1 MIDSRTKFRPA
12 YGTEA
17 KILSADIH
25 EGWIY
30 VASDTGKIFIDSEG
44 ARKQIGGS
52 GSGGTGSSNIVWG
65 YGDEELGTIIKAT
78 DDASDGDPVYYFNIS
93 AVGDGTLPD
102 VDALILNS
110 DGRFF
115 RVTDNALSAE
125 GFFTVELIAV
135 SGGGSG
141 GGGGGP
147 SQVDL
152 SLTWSNIDLL
162 GSTYIYGQDSKII
175 FYPHSDTDEVVS
187 IIVTAIDKTG
197 NNPDV
202 VRQSRVY
209 NDAPFEFNTNL
220 LPASDSMDIQ
230 VTIQA
235 DHSTYNKGRGLTKT
249 FTNNKVLKM
258 YLEKPNDFMIGIQT
272 GSAQLSYMPHFTN
285 LGTTENPVRVKYA
298 LDGGD
303 AADNGEALV
312 AAKNEHK
319 QYINIPQQAHGM
331 HTVDLWL
338 SVVINAVEYDSDK
351 VTFEVPWVDASDD
364 TPIIWTKED
373 IGTVI
378 NYESA
383 TLQYMVYSS
392 IAAREGSAIEVS
404 LYHGN
409 DLLNTEEVMYSSSQ
423 WLSMD
428 LTANYEVG
436 NNTFILQVGSA
447 SKEFSFYV
455 TNEGARDLSLR
466 HNDQLEINFDALGR
480 SSKEIK
486 SSRST
491 WISKCVPRSTVDIHP
506 SPYEAILQKFNWYSN
521 GWKNDNDGMG
531 AYLNITNGASVRIP
545 MSTITLNGAQPWSFE
560 IRFRI
565 KNAKK
570 FATLVTEIPKYR
582 YYDANGIESAMGQ
595 EKTLDEIEALG
606 GTPML
611 DEDGNKVMNEAN
623 TTKKIVQTEKYIA
636 MKYLSNSGLG
646 FAIGTQEAYFSTA
659 GQVVNVKYKENEII
673 SITFVVDK
681 SADALSIYLN
691 GILSGVANLSAIPSF
706 TMENIAFE
714 INSTY
719 CDFDLYKFR
728 VYPIALSLPDV
739 IHNYIADIKDLSLYD
754 ENQLTDIND
763 DTVLSYQELVKY
775 NRDHPDDPT
784 MPYCVIDMSANDNS
798 DLPCYKGDKKKVRI
812 EFTNPVADYLVGL
825 PNDNPQRI
833 TSFQY
838 YTHCPS
844 FTANDVELNVQGTSS
859 QKYPRRNFKAKFKK
873 AKNWNYSN
881 GELAGQPVSGAYT
894 LASGQSL
901 TANWH
906 EDHETIGSNAF
917 TWKIDYMESSGSYN
931 TGFANLMG
939 SGVYNKHPLEDLNLS
954 GVEASDFRTSVYGFP
969 CLMFHKT
976 GENDY
981 TYIGRY
987 NFNLDKSSNERYG
1000 FELKKEQP
1008 YLTWQKEVAVM
1019 DGEEPVLD
1027 PNTGEPVTETVNY
1040 HPTIKEASEC
1050 WELRDNQGTW
1060 CSWRYPNPEMRAA
1073 GFNARMSNST
1083 EAEPRIE
1090 VAQHFE
1096 ARYHPYADQFEYAQ
1110 NIILG
1115 KENTDDLSADIG
1127 GDTAAA
1133 ASAYVYN
1140 KLQNLQVLF
1149 NWLDSTDTNTA
1160 TNEVFDTPKRQI
1172 VSAKLTIKQRNPEF
1186 DYEQYIA
1193 NPKTYKV
1200 PEFIYV
1206 EDTDAMALQGV
1217 SYETVSEGGVE
1228 RTYGIFTKDSVEY
1241 RKQKFYSE
1249 FDKHLDL
1256 HYCCTYFVMTELMLC
1271 YDSRGKNMMI
1281 ASWGPREVGGDYIW
1295 YPIFYDI
1302 DTQLGLN
1309 NVGAKLWDYDEDSS
1323 ENGTFSTKDSVLW
1336 TNLYDV
1342 FKSTVISTYRSL
1354 RNGKI
1359 NESIIE
1365 NAYMCRAGS
1374 TFNSYAM
1381 RGKRPIIALGL
1392 DEYYKYVL
1400 PVTVPWK
1407 DQTGQMVTANYL
1419 YACQGDRILSRELLI
1434 ENRLLYMDSKWLGGT
1449 FTITS
1454 GGMAGIMF
1462 RSTGNKPSTSSDI
1475 YLDGQRYD
1483 RTLGQ
1488 YVNDSSVVY
1497 PVPYFD
1503 ATPEYKVTPY
1513 LNFYVTTFVD
1523 ENTFQTEKA
1532 YSEAEYPDGIPT
1544 AISPSVAEGYRSGQ
1558 VDQQLNYFAGS
1569 NYISSLG
1576 DLSLKY
1582 VNQVDMPNATRLLDI
1597 SLGSDVPGYYN
1608 AETLDPFNLY
1618 TEVNVDGTVKAG
1630 HEKSLL
1636 RKINLNHLRNLNKY
1650 LDVRSPDKLEE
1661 FRALD
1666 TGLTYALFADGA
1678 PLNTVH
1684 LPASV
1689 KSLTFNHNKEL
1700 KKLITETPV
1709 VAELINGELVYRPHE
1724 EYEGLFVD
1732 GVTNY
1737 TNEMAGQGSLI
1748 EELSFEGDA
1757 LGYGSYIIL
1766 KNVVSKKNGTANR
1779 LSIRMADVN
1788 WTPYVQVEYGEVKQI
1803 GVNYFYLTDHSDYE
1817 AYTHP
1822 DSDWMTDTLNGR
1834 VYTKD
1839 ETVDESV
1846 ITDLSLLDLFI
1857 NDYTLAEASNRINYF
1872 TNNIESMQSQRSYPT
1887 ISGELYV
1894 SNANGT
1900 AVDEFSL
1907 TDVYGVCWPNL
1918 KIRAAK
1924 IDKAYVAKYVQRISG
1939 KDNELDILRSAKVD
1953 GAHPRFT
1960 AKTPTLANHDFVGW
1974 TLYPEYSVIPQNQI
1988 ESLMAEGKILQQAD
2002 IESMTFDTEH
2012 DSYIFYTVFTITQ
2025 FAANFYNPDG
2035 TLLYTTNV
2043 NYGSYLSDPP
2053 ILPSTDES
2061 NLSLET
2067 KYRFLGWVFEPENP
2081 METCFPRSIT
2091 LAPNLATLNRIKSQT
2106 SDKNF
2111 YACYIEEDVHAKAT
2125 DSNYFT
2131 FTRIYATDFNS
2142 EGYSISPKS
2151 GIVMNGKITIPAT
2164 YNGLPV
2170 VELSNFTGSNP
2181 REGGTVKEQHITHI
2195 FFENNENITSI
2206 GYECFDR
2213 QQRTINGGNV
2223 NANNPNLALDLQY
2236 IELPVNLKKIG
2247 TSAFRGQSNLQYFD
2261 LPEGLLEIGQYA
2273 FQGAFETQLLNR
2285 PLYIPG
2291 TVRMIEPRAFAFL
2304 GTQSAELQIGSVNS
2318 PSKLRFDL
2326 IQQNLVQENG
2336 QAATKAYT
2344 PFNEW
2349 IFGNNPNTTVQ
2360 GGVIDIIK
2368 VDIYDPISDYAI
2380 YGQSDFNW
2388 DQTLNWIL
2396 LRHSQYELELN
2407 ICNTV

>member
-141 GGGGGP
+141 GGGGGS

-162 GSTYIYGQDSKII
+162 GSTYIYGQDAKIV

-187 IIVTAIDKTG
+187 IMVTAIDKTG

-220 LPASDSMDIQ
+220 LPASDSIDIQ

-249 FTNNKVLKM
+249 FANNKVLKM
-258 YLEKPNDFMIGIQT
+258 YLEKPSDFMIGIQT
-272 GSAQLSYMPHFTN
+272 GAAQLSYMPHFTN
-285 LGTTENPVRVKYA
+285 LGTTEYPVRIKYA

-303 AADNGEALV
+303 AADNGTALV
-312 AAKNEHK
+312 AANNEHK
-319 QYINIPQQAHGM
+319 QYINIPKQDHGM

-338 SVVINAVEYDSDK
+338 SVIINAVEYNSDR
-351 VTFEVPWVDASDD
+351 VTYEVPWVDINDE
-364 TPIIWTKED
+364 TPIIWTRKE

-383 TLQYMVYSS
+383 ILEYMVYSS
-392 IAAREGSAIEVS
+392 VAAQEGSSIEVS

-409 DLLNTEEVMYSSSQ
+409 DLLNTEEVVYSATK

-436 NNTFILQVGSA
+436 NNTFTLQVGSA
-447 SKEFSFYV
+447 NKEFSFYV

-466 HNDQLEINFDALGR
+466 HSDQLEMNFDALGR

-486 SSRST
+486 SNRGT
-491 WISKCVPRSTVDIHP
+491 WISKCDPNVTFHSG
-506 SPYEAILQKFNWYSN
+506 PYSAILRNFNWYSN

-531 AYLNITNGASVRIP
+531 AYLSVTNGASVTIP
-545 MSTITLNGAQPWSFE
+545 MESITLKGGQSWSFE
-560 IRFRI
+560 MRFRI
-565 KNAKK
+565 RNAKK

-582 YYDANGIESAMGQ
+582 YYDANGIENAPGE
-595 EKTLDEIEALG
+595 EKTLDEIEAIG
-606 GTPML
+606 GTVMY
-611 DEDGNKVMNEAN
+611 DADGNMEMNEAN

-636 MKYLSNSGLG
+636 MKYLTNNGLG
-646 FAIGTQEAYFSTA
+646 FAVGTQEAYFSTA

-673 SITFVVDK
+673 NITFVVDN
-681 SADALSIYLN
+681 ATDTLNIYLN
-691 GILSGVANLSAIPSF
+691 GILSGVADLNGISAF
-706 TMENIAFE
+706 TMENIPFE
-714 INSTY
+714 INSEY

-763 DTVLSYQELVKY
+763 DTILSYQQLLKY

-784 MPYCVIDMSANDNS
+784 MPYMVIDMSSSDDT
-798 DLPCYKGDKKKVRI
+798 DLPCYKGDKKKVHI
-812 EFTNPVADYLVGL
+812 EFTNPVADYLVNL
-825 PNDNPQRI
+825 PSDNPNRI

-844 FTANDVELNVQGTSS
+844 FTADSVELNVQGTSS

-881 GELAGQPVSGAYT
+881 GELAGQPVSNAYT
-894 LASGQSL
+894 LAAGQSL

-939 SGVYNKHPLEDLNLS
+939 SGIYDKHPLEDLHLS
-954 GVEASDFRTSVYGFP
+954 GVDASEFRTSVYGFP
-969 CLMFHKT
+969 CLVFHKT

-1008 YLTWQKEVAVM
+1008 FLNWEKEVPVM

-1027 PNTGEPVTETVNY
+1027 PETGNPVTETVSY
-1040 HPTIKEASEC
+1040 HPTIKEAAEC

-1060 CSWRYPNPEMRAA
+1060 CSWRYPNAEMR
-1073 GFNARMSNST
+1073 GSHFRARMSNST
-1083 EAEPRIE
+1083 EAEVRYE

-1096 ARYHPYADQFEYAQ
+1096 ARYNADADPFEFAQ
-1110 NIILG
+1110 NIVLG
-1115 KENTDDLSADIG
+1115 KEADDPDGTLAAAIG
-1127 GDTAAA
+1127 GDTPTI
-1133 ASAYVYN
+1133 ASEYVYN
-1140 KLQNLQVLF
+1140 KMKNLEKLF
-1149 NWLDSTDTNTA
+1149 DWLDKTDTNAASNAALNPSQTYL
-1160 TNEVFDTPKRQI
+1160 
-1172 VSAKLTIKQRNPEF
+1172 VSSKLTKKEANPNF
-1186 DYEQYIA
+1186 DYNQYILDPD
-1193 NPKTYKV
+1193 NYSE

-1206 EDTDAMALQGV
+1206 DDIEAMEENGV
-1217 SYETVSEGGVE
+1217 TYTVNNN
-1228 RTYGIFTKDSVEY
+1228 RIYGTFTKDSKEY
-1241 RKQKFYSE
+1241 RRQKFYAE

-1256 HYCCTYFVMTELMLC
+1256 HYCCIYFVMTELMLC

-1281 ASWGPREVGGDYIW
+1281 ASWGPREEGGDYIW

-1342 FKSTVISTYRSL
+1342 FKNNIMSTYRSL

-1359 NESIIE
+1359 NEAIIE

-1392 DEYYKYVL
+1392 DEHYKYVL

-1407 DQTGQMVTANYL
+1407 DQTGQPTTANYL

-1449 FTITS
+1449 FTISS
-1454 GGMAGIMF
+1454 GGMAGISF

-1475 YLDGQRYD
+1475 YLNGKRYD
-1483 RTLGQ
+1483 STLRQ
-1488 YVNDSSVVY
+1488 YVDDPSVVY

-1503 ATPEYKVTPY
+1503 ATAEYYVTPY

-1523 ENTFQTEKA
+1523 ENTFQTKEA
-1532 YSEAEYPDGIPT
+1532 YNEGKYPNGIPT
-1544 AISPSVAEGYRSGQ
+1544 DPSPSVVEGYKSGQ

-1569 NYISSLG
+1569 SYISSVG

-1582 VNQVDMPNATRLLDI
+1582 LNEVHFPNTPRLLDI
-1597 SLGSDVPGYYN
+1597 SIGSDVPGYFN
-1608 AETLDPFNLY
+1608 AEVPDPFDLC
-1618 TEVNVDGTVKAG
+1618 TEVNSDGTVKSG

-1636 RKINLNHLRNLNKY
+1636 QKINLTHLRNLNKY
-1650 LDVRSPDKLEE
+1650 LDIRSPDKLEE

-1666 TGLTYALFADGA
+1666 TRLTYALFADGA

-1684 LPASV
+1684 LPETV
-1689 KSLTFNHNKEL
+1689 TRLVFNQNKEL
-1700 KKLITETPV
+1700 KKLLTSEPI
-1709 VAELINGELVYRPHE
+1709 VATLENGVLTYRPHE
-1724 EYEGLFVD
+1724 EYEGLYVKN
-1732 GVTNY
+1732 VTDY
-1737 TNEMAGQGSLI
+1737 TSAMNGQGSPI
-1748 EELSFEGDA
+1748 VELSFDGDA
-1757 LGYGSYIIL
+1757 LGYGSYTIL
-1766 KNVVSKKNGTANR
+1766 KNVVFEKNGTSSR

-1817 AYTHP
+1817 AYNHP
-1822 DSDWMTDTLNGR
+1822 DSEWMTDTLNGK

-1857 NDYTLAEASNRINYF
+1857 NDYALAEAQNRINYF
-1872 TNNIESMQSQRSYPT
+1872 TNNIESMQSQKSYPT

-1900 AVDEFSL
+1900 AVDEFAL
-1907 TDVYGVCWPNL
+1907 TDVYGVRWPNL

-1924 IDKAYVAKYVQRISG
+1924 IDKAYVAKYIQRING

-1960 AKTPTLANHDFVGW
+1960 SKTPTLANHDFVGW

-1988 ESLMAEGKILQQAD
+1988 ESLVAEGKILQQAD

-2081 METCFPRSIT
+2081 METCFPRSIN
-2091 LAPNLATLNRIKSQT
+2091 LAPSLATLNRIKSQT

-2304 GTQSAELQIGSVNS
+2304 GTQSTELQIGSVNS